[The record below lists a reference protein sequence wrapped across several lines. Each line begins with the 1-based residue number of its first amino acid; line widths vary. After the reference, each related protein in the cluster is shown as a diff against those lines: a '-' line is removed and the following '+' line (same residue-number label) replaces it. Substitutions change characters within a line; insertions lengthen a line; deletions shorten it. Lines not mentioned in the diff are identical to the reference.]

1 MKKII
6 LTIIMVLTMTASF
19 ANPLTLEARQ
29 SLNKIVA
36 AEATI
41 ADTVAEMALLVEI
54 ATNMAALASKL
65 EDPKLRKLADK
76 VIKAGDNW
84 QNRRVGR
91 EKSYSELKELSQKI
105 LDANDD
111 SNFPYLNAKITKY
124 NSSVKKYNAA
134 CKVLDDASYKCI
146 KCFNDYRMKRG
157 L

>member
-36 AEATI
+36 AEATV
-41 ADTVAEMALLVEI
+41 ADTVAEMALSVEI
-54 ATNMAALASKL
+54 ATEMAALASKL

-84 QNRRVGR
+84 RNRRVGR

-111 SNFPYLNAKITKY
+111 SNFPYLNE
-124 NSSVKKYNAA
+124 V
-134 CKVLDDASYKCI
+134 
-146 KCFNDYRMKRG
+146 
-157 L
+157 